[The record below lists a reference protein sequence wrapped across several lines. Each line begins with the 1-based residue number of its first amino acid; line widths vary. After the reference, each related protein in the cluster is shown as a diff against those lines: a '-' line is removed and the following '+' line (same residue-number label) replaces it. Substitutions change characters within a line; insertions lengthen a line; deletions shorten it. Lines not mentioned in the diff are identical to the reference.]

1 MALQYTNN
9 IDMLTGASPAET
21 SVGVTATTT
30 SQSYDVSLRRQITV
44 QFHCANHTSGNG
56 VFSIDVSNDGANW
69 VTGIGVQPVAT
80 TTPTIW
86 VESVT
91 LSANGSAGVY
101 VPAGWRFIRCLCT
114 VTTDGTYFADMEAAG

>member
-1 MALQYTNN
+1 MALQYTNS
-9 IDMLTGASPAET
+9 IEMLTGSSPAET

-30 SQSYDVSLRRQITV
+30 SQAYDVSLRRQITV
-44 QFHCANHTSGNG
+44 QFRCANHTSGNG

-69 VTGIGVQPVAT
+69 ITGIGVQPAVT
-80 TTPTIW
+80 TTPTTW

-114 VTTDGTYFADMEAAG
+114 VTTDGTYFSYLESAG